1 MLYRT
6 FFIFLLMIPTT
17 IFAQW
22 KVGILYGYG
31 YNKYTNDKHYL
42 SDIYNEGEWGCTY
55 GIVGQ
60 YDFKSWNWLGSRL
73 GVRAEVNFTN
83 KAYNGVSSS
92 VILENKNV
100 YLQTPIMLSFSIG
113 NDSFR
118 AFVNSGGYCGFINT
132 DNEWE
137 RKTTFGGVIG
147 VGGEYTYK
155 RLTFQGEI
163 RGYADIL
170 STTKSDRSFKTP
182 HYNTTAIFQAALLYN
197 LK

>member
-1 MLYRT
+1 ML
-6 FFIFLLMIPTT
+6 PTT
-17 IFAQW
+17 LFAQW
-22 KVGILYGYG
+22 KIGILYGYG
-31 YNKYTNDKHYL
+31 YNKYTSDKHYL
-42 SDIYNEGEWGCTY
+42 SDMYNEGKWGSTY

-60 YDFKSWNWLGSRL
+60 YDFKSWIWLGSRL
-73 GVRAEVNFTN
+73 GVRAEVNYTN
-83 KAYNGVSSS
+83 KAYTTSKYLPDGSESS
-92 VILENKNV
+92 VLLESKNI
-100 YLQTPIMLSFSIG
+100 YLQTPIMLCLSIG

-118 AFVNSGGYCGFINT
+118 TFVNGGGYCGFINT
-132 DNEWE
+132 DDEWE

-170 STTKSDRSFKTP
+170 SKTKSDRNFKTP

-197 LK
+197 FK